1 MKKIL
6 LFMFCFL
13 GFTSPIWACSA
24 AAPPEHGDYEVKG
37 GQVYYIPYQEETP
50 RFQVEG
56 VDIAT
61 LSYIDK
67 TEPFKFDAR
76 SHFSGDYI
84 KDAHHVYYQGKVLE
98 GLDPAHVKLTLMW
111 YGRLNLIDGLEPP
124 LFHWEDTRKFDGYLS
139 GQNQVYYYGRLVD
152 GANGEHFN
160 RLPAYAHPNG
170 FGEDYM
176 RDDRHI
182 YLYGQKMAGDPKT
195 AKELGYGYYLDANH
209 IYFRGKVLEG
219 ALPDAFGHQ
228 GLFIISNGHVYFRD
242 QQLAL
247 DADSF
252 QILKEVKDFGIVS
265 YGGDTYAAS
274 FVQDRSGIYVV
285 YANGQL
291 ARMDVLEPTEQ
302 ETQAFYASDE
312 EIRTPEGNWATSF
325 YRNGDAIYFLRSNAK
340 RSGDLESLFGGDA
353 KTFEVYAGL
362 GRSVIFRD
370 KTGFYLS
377 KRGALI
383 KIAEG
388 AMELKCLGAK
398 HICLAN
404 QNALYYV
411 FDDGTIQKIWVY
423 NTDRVQCIQPQA
435 SLPDSLKE
443 KMTPGMC
450 FDKDTF
456 YNRAEH
462 LRIDYWKE
470 YREALAYTPTAQE
483 LETQRLQSLDGVEVR
498 RDLLLLEDKIE
509 KSSYSEWFYGCPTQ
523 VFPYITCRR

>member
-6 LFMFCFL
+6 LFIFCFL
-13 GFTSPIWACSA
+13 EFTSPVWACSP
-24 AAPPEHGDYEVKG
+24 APLEHGDYEIKG
-37 GQVYYIPYQEETP
+37 GQVYYIPHLEETP

-61 LSYIDK
+61 LSYIDG
-67 TEPFKFDAR
+67 TEHFKFDDAR
-76 SHFSGDYI
+76 SHFYGDYI
-84 KDAHHVYYQGKVLE
+84 KDAHHVYYQGKVVE
-98 GLDPAHVKLTLMW
+98 GVDPAHAKLTMQPPYFNPVLF
-111 YGRLNLIDGLEPP
+111 DGLEPP
-124 LFHWEDTRKFDGYLS
+124 FFHWEDTRKNGGYLS
-139 GQNQVYYYGRLVD
+139 GQNQVYYFGRLVD
-152 GANGEHFN
+152 GANGKHFN

-170 FGEDYM
+170 IGKDYM

-209 IYFRGKVLEG
+209 LYFRGKVLEG

-252 QILKEVKDFGIVS
+252 QILKEVQVWGIGCGLA
-265 YGGDTYAAS
+265 YEAS
-274 FVQDRSGIYVV
+274 FVQDRSGIYLV
-285 YANGQL
+285 YVNGQL

-302 ETQAFYASDE
+302 ETQAFYASNEMIYD
-312 EIRTPEGNWATSF
+312 PEGNGATATSF
-325 YRNGDAIYFLRSNAK
+325 YRNGQSIYFLGTDAK
-340 RSGDLESLFGGDA
+340 NSGSLESLFAGDA

-377 KRGALI
+377 EGELI

-423 NTDRVQCIQPQA
+423 NSDHIQCIQPQA

-450 FDKDTF
+450 FDKVTF

-462 LRIDYWKE
+462 LSIDYWKE
-470 YREALAYTPTAQE
+470 YREALAYIPTAQE
-483 LETQRLQSLDGVEVR
+483 LETQRLQSLDGVKVR
-498 RDLLLLEDKIE
+498 RDLLLLEDKVE
-509 KSSYSEWFYGCPTQ
+509 KSSYSEWPYVCPPQ
-523 VFPYITCRR
+523 VFPFITCR